1 MTFQQHNYSMLS
13 KYQVTLEYSVYI
25 ISRLHVFLNKKATR
39 GFNWCVSQI
48 CMKFPDF
55 IKNQGL
61 SEVTSLSAAFIKSLA
76 KQENNVFRKKKKGRG
91 AAFLSVRQ
99 FLNSLCISSSS
110 WHKKKSLIMLF
121 PVLGL
126 ASVHFIQIKQQL
138 AEVTCT
144 VLYLNKCFLIWLL
157 VWCWTF
163 WWSSPTSAWCLDEFP
178 VFTVMC
184 IPQRFTPV
192 IP

>member
-76 KQENNVFRKKKKGRG
+76 KTGKQCFSKKTKKVEEQLFCQSDS
-91 AAFLSVRQ
+91 FLT
-99 FLNSLCISSSS
+99 ISAS
-110 WHKKKSLIMLF
+110 HHLPGIKKKSLIMLF

-138 AEVTCT
+138 AEVTCP
-144 VLYLNKCFLIWLL
+144 VLYLNKCFLI
-157 VWCWTF
+157 
-163 WWSSPTSAWCLDEFP
+163 
-178 VFTVMC
+178 
-184 IPQRFTPV
+184 
-192 IP
+192 